1 VDARTL
7 VITNKHDGKVSS
19 TEEFALSADL
29 KTLTMTVRI
38 AGSDKPDVLTFER
51 K

>member
-7 VITNKHDGKVSS
+7 VITNKRDGKMSS
-19 TEEFALSADL
+19 TEEFALSTDL
-29 KTLTMTVRI
+29 KTLTTTVQI
-38 AGSDKPDVLTFER
+38 GGSDKPIVLTFER